1 MSRYFPDTT
10 EPIATRRGA
19 IRTYENTIG
28 GPRACDIVDGGKA
41 SVRTRH
47 PSRTHPAKM
56 NDEMNDSAPRS
67 ASTAAPANSGNDASA
82 ANDSDEATPASAA
95 RAASVPPTPAGEGAS
110 AAEATNP
117 RAEAERYKEQWMR
130 SAADFDNYRK
140 RSRREVEDAKKAG
153 REDLLRE
160 ILPVFDNLE
169 RGIQSAQRATDVK
182 AVADGLAM
190 ITKQF
195 IDTLGRVGITKIS
208 GVGSPFD
215 PSVHEAIQQ
224 VETTDHPPGVVIAE
238 VQPGY
243 QQGDRLI
250 RAAMVVV
257 SKAPSDGG
265 ESTN

>member
-1 MSRYFPDTT
+1 
-10 EPIATRRGA
+10 
-19 IRTYENTIG
+19 
-28 GPRACDIVDGGKA
+28 
-41 SVRTRH
+41 
-47 PSRTHPAKM
+47 M

-67 ASTAAPANSGNDASA
+67 TSTAPEANANVESDDAAPASSA
-82 ANDSDEATPASAA
+82 PASAA
-95 RAASVPPTPAGEGAS
+95 RSASVPPAEGSPNA
-110 AAEATNP
+110 AVAEAVNP

-140 RSRREVEDAKKAG
+140 RSRREVDDAKKSG

-195 IDTLGRVGITKIS
+195 IDTLGRAGITKIG